1 MNRLEARGICKS
13 FGGVKAVDHIS
24 LDLRAGEIHS
34 IIGENGAGKS
44 TFIRMIAGDHVP
56 DEGEMY
62 FNGEKVDVFSPQ
74 EMERRGVRTIY
85 QEFNLVGSLSIA
97 ENIFLGKPVKGKSGR
112 FVDWKE
118 MNRQASVLLDRM
130 GFDFDP
136 ATPVGELTVAEHQIV
151 EILKAM
157 SRKADLLIM
166 DEPTAALNDEEK
178 RKLFALVR
186 QLASEGVTI
195 LYISHYLEEVV
206 DLSDRITVFRDG
218 RKVCTAEKGERS
230 IPELVNLMIG
240 RELGQMY
247 PKETV
252 PIGEEILRAE
262 DLCSDELKDVS
273 FSLRRGEVLGVYGLL
288 GAGQHQVCNSLFGD
302 HKLTQGKIY
311 VKGRQVQI
319 RKPIDGSRAGIGLVP
334 IDRKNEALFMNM
346 DVGNNLTISGTPT
359 RAKWGII
366 NSRKEHQIV
375 DDFIHSLNIKTT
387 GYSQMVSNLSGG
399 NQQKVVIARW
409 LDANSDVL
417 VLCDP
422 TRGVDVGAKVEI
434 YRMITACCRE
444 GKAVLMMSS
453 DLPELLGVTDRVLL
467 MREGRI
473 VAEKNAGETNQ
484 EEVLNIVNGEG

>member
-1 MNRLEARGICKS
+1 MNRLETKEICKS
-13 FGGVKAVDHIS
+13 FGGVNAVNHIS
-24 LDLRAGEIHS
+24 FDLQPGEIHS

-44 TFIRMIAGDHVP
+44 TFIRMIAGDHIP
-56 DEGEMY
+56 DSGEMY
-62 FNGEKVDVFSPQ
+62 FNGDRITSFSPQ

-97 ENIFLGKPVKGKSGR
+97 ENIFLGNPVKGKGGR

-118 MNRQASVLLDRM
+118 MNRQASLLLDRM
-130 GFDFDP
+130 GFAYDP
-136 ATPVGELTVAEHQIV
+136 ATSVSELTVAEQQIV

-178 RKLFALVR
+178 RKLFTLIR
-186 QLASEGVTI
+186 QLAQEGVTI

-206 DLSDRITVFRDG
+206 ALSDRITVFRDG
-218 RKVCTAEKGERS
+218 QKICTVQKGEKT

-247 PKETV
+247 PKEIL
-252 PIGEEILRAE
+252 PIGEELLRAE
-262 DLCSDELKDVS
+262 HLVSDTLQDVS
-273 FSLRRGEVLGVYGLL
+273 FSLHKGEVLGVYGLL

-302 HKLTQGKIY
+302 HRLAGGQIFMHGKSIEINNP
-311 VKGRQVQI
+311 Q
-319 RKPIDGSRAGIGLVP
+319 DGNKAGIGLVP

-346 DVGNNLTISGTPT
+346 DVGNNLTISAAPA
-359 RAKWGII
+359 RSRWGIL
-366 NSRKEHQIV
+366 NMHKEQQIV
-375 DDFIHSLNIKTT
+375 KDFISELNIKTT
-387 GYSQMVSNLSGG
+387 GFTQMVSNLSGG

-409 LDANSDVL
+409 LDADSEVL

-434 YRMITACCRE
+434 YRMITECCRK
-444 GKAVLMMSS
+444 GKAVFMMSS
-453 DLPELLGVTDRVLL
+453 DLPELLGVTDRILL
-467 MREGRI
+467 MRDGKI
-473 VAEKNAGETNQ
+473 VAERKTSETTQ
-484 EEVLNIVNGEG
+484 QEVLNIVNGEM